1 MAEDNPDDWV
11 EKVQD
16 YIQNPDGDIDIE
28 FEDID
33 MYNYNCT
40 FPDANDGTIL
50 HKLFQ
55 DEKAPICYY
64 LTALFEH
71 LQVDKPNACVVQ
83 HLDEK
88 GMSAIMHACSD
99 EFATRV
105 KKDVGY
111 HVDII
116 LHAILVDDRVSKKK
130 TSKITLLDI
139 IFLITQTWWRE
150 EEEDKDEDGEGV
162 ASNPFGPSDPSP
174 FGPTNLSRPW
184 GARGPEYYF
193 TYEDEDEEDEE
204 EEEEEENEE
213 EEEEEKEDGEG
224 VASNP
229 FGTSNSSR
237 PFGAQGPEWDTAGDE
252 EEENEEDADE
262 EEEDAILDFSD
273 AERFGWLH
281 GLLEWAGVPKDTV
294 EVGGELVLSH
304 AWFIHDVIS
313 YFAAQDGGFAQA
325 FADASNV
332 SELMIEPFERICK
345 QKMDFYD
352 EDSDI
357 AGDLLN
363 AFTRH
368 HNACTFFP
376 PASLNVMSCT
386 KRWDNVD
393 EYSKSS
399 RFVFTLLAFPTGKPV
414 AFKQI
419 FKKLYKRPGILC
431 DPRKLEGMYPD
442 NSAETSAM
450 QCNKPMRILYALSCV
465 GNKSYGDVIEN
476 LNTDTGVNIENFQD
490 EIDDRADMME
500 LFLDNSAGVYD
511 TISYTP
517 EGMPSLIA
525 NLIWRSLFYEKWPTS
540 DEDDPKSNKHPFSMR
555 KMIKVVLDEVKT
567 RSAAE
572 QQAFLDTFDI
582 DVYFTL
588 LVRALWEDDEE
599 ARETLSWTS
608 LFKIV
613 LQEFSVCSE
622 DTFDPTCTFGSDE
635 YAQEYNTLM
644 LLCCYDETV
653 WLRLPD
659 KTQGFYDPSIT
670 DGDIKKVLKAKT
682 FFFERGFEVRNTA
695 LVELLFVKFL
705 KSKKAVNRSVDC
717 VEHKMYK
724 DYYPEKASPLS
735 CAADKLLGKRVNQL
749 LANGA
754 KVDPALIGTLVHRA
768 AKETVIE
775 RRHGVMSQNT
785 LQSKLVRMGALDR
798 KLKSL
803 KRILDAKPDYTTVA
817 TIKREIKRIS
827 GYIRAHSIPE
837 DDDDMDTATSS
848 AQTKKKI
855 VTVLASICKYSRE
868 ELNGMLNKCGEKHK
882 DTEAWKTLYKRYV
895 TVVDEHA
902 MVEFSK
908 TGDLLKL
915 ELEIFKKDICADVAL
930 HFLDTTFEKNKQ
942 DGLFTVLKKPLGDE
956 KPTNDDYYHLTGLDI
971 QYVMQ
976 YYHSMGKKGECDEV
990 QFFFTN
996 AILFMPEWRMSRKPE
1011 GMGLSFGRVV
1021 TKKGHDKGA
1030 YDVTSSPVSMFDYIP
1045 FTRMDCKLKM
1055 QSYLL
1060 EQFSDVQA
1068 AVPQEPK
1075 KTFVKPS
1082 LSSYQKNGK
1091 RKAAEKGVLT
1101 TYIKKV
1107 TADGGAAGGAEPV
1120 APARRTLPLSLNVSK
1135 FDLFYY
1141 RNLEKQMTL
1150 EVNESIVKIIK
1161 KYAPGQLPVMLD
1173 DPRMQTP
1180 EHKDETQKAKKRKVI
1195 GNPPSSAC
1203 KIAAAFNDMS
1213 LHPAPMT
1220 VKTL

>member
-1 MAEDNPDDWV
+1 M
-11 EKVQD
+11 
-16 YIQNPDGDIDIE
+16 
-28 FEDID
+28 
-33 MYNYNCT
+33 
-40 FPDANDGTIL
+40 
-50 HKLFQ
+50 
-55 DEKAPICYY
+55 
-64 LTALFEH
+64 
-71 LQVDKPNACVVQ
+71 
-83 HLDEK
+83 
-88 GMSAIMHACSD
+88 
-99 EFATRV
+99 
-105 KKDVGY
+105 
-111 HVDII
+111 
-116 LHAILVDDRVSKKK
+116 
-130 TSKITLLDI
+130 
-139 IFLITQTWWRE
+139 
-150 EEEDKDEDGEGV
+150 
-162 ASNPFGPSDPSP
+162 
-174 FGPTNLSRPW
+174 
-184 GARGPEYYF
+184 
-193 TYEDEDEEDEE
+193 
-204 EEEEEENEE
+204 
-213 EEEEEKEDGEG
+213 
-224 VASNP
+224 
-229 FGTSNSSR
+229 SR
-237 PFGAQGPEWDTAGDE
+237 PFGAQGPEWDTAEDE

-332 SELMIEPFERICK
+332 SELMIKPFERICK

-352 EDSDI
+352 EDNDI

-368 HNACTFFP
+368 HNACTFFT
-376 PASLNVMSCT
+376 PASLTVMSCVAE
-386 KRWDNVD
+386 RYPLN
-393 EYSKSS
+393 YSKS
-399 RFVFTLLAFPTGKPV
+399 RGFVFTLLAFPTGKPV
-414 AFKQI
+414 AFKRI

-442 NSAETSAM
+442 DSAETSAM

-476 LNTDTGVNIENFQD
+476 LNTDTGVNIENFQRV
-490 EIDDRADMME
+490 IDDRADMMN
-500 LFLDNSAGVYD
+500 LFLHNSAGVYD
-511 TISYTP
+511 TITYTP

-525 NLIWRSLFYEKWPTS
+525 NLIGRCLYYEKWPTS
-540 DEDDPKSNKHPFSMR
+540 DEGDPIGNTHPFSMR
-555 KMIKVVLDEVKT
+555 KMIKNVLDHV
-567 RSAAE
+567 SAQTPAE
-572 QQAFLDTFDI
+572 QQAFLNTFDI

-588 LVRALWEDDEE
+588 LVRALWEDNAE
-599 ARETLSWTS
+599 ASVALSWTS

-613 LQEFSVCSE
+613 LQEFSVCSKN
-622 DTFDPTCTFGSDE
+622 TFDPTCTFGSDK

-644 LLCCYDETV
+644 LLCCYCYDETV
-653 WLRLPD
+653 WLPLPD
-659 KTQGFYDPSIT
+659 KTQGSYDPSIFE
-670 DGDIKKVLKAKT
+670 GDIKKVLKDST
-682 FFFERGFEVRNTA
+682 WVFERGFEVRNTA

-705 KSKKAVNRSVDC
+705 NSKKAVNRSVDSAM
-717 VEHKMYK
+717 HKLHK
-724 DYYPEKASPLS
+724 DHYPKKASPLS
-735 CAADKLLGKRVNQL
+735 CAADNLLRKRVNQL

-754 KVDPALIGTLVHRA
+754 EVDPALVGTLVLRA
-768 AKETVIE
+768 AEETVSE

-785 LQSKLVRMGALDR
+785 LQSKLVRMDALDR
-798 KLKSL
+798 KIKSL
-803 KRILDAKPDYTTVA
+803 NRIVDAKPDYTTVA
-817 TIKREIKRIS
+817 SIKREIKRIS

-848 AQTKKKI
+848 VQIKKKI
-855 VTVLASICKYSRE
+855 VSVLASICKYSRG
-868 ELNGMLNKCGEKHK
+868 ELNGMLNKCGEKHQ

-930 HFLDTTFEKNKQ
+930 HFLDTTFEKDAQ

-956 KPTNDDYYHLTGLDI
+956 EPTIDDYYHLTGLDI

-996 AILFMPEWRMSRKPE
+996 AILFMPEWKLSIKPAQL
-1011 GMGLSFGRVV
+1011 GLSIKQHGLLLNGKGVAVGRA
-1021 TKKGHDKGA
+1021 D
-1030 YDVTSSPVSMFDYIP
+1030 DVHCSRVSMFDYTP

-1055 QSYLL
+1055 QAYLL

-1068 AVPQEPK
+1068 ADPQKPR
-1075 KTFVKPS
+1075 TPFVKPY
-1082 LSSYQKNGK
+1082 LSSLQKKGQ
-1091 RKAAEKGVLT
+1091 RKAAKKGVLT
-1101 TYIKKV
+1101 THFKKA
-1107 TADGGAAGGAEPV
+1107 TPDDGAAGGAEPV

-1141 RNLEKQMTL
+1141 RNLEKQMTS
-1150 EVNESIVKIIK
+1150 EVNESIVKLVK

-1173 DPRMQTP
+1173 DPNMNV
-1180 EHKDETQKAKKRKVI
+1180 KKRRVR
-1195 GNPPSSAC
+1195 PSDTAC
-1203 KIAAAFNDMS
+1203 TIVAAFNDMS